1 MTIACFDLVRLFF
14 FAYEVVE
21 FSGKRV
27 TTGNKEQNTKTQ
39 AVMKY

>member
-1 MTIACFDLVRLFF
+1 MTIACFDLVRLF